1 MNGRI
6 ENVEGS
12 YGYEKD
18 GAYAIG
24 VSSGASRI
32 GLGVSNQ
39 MAVITAVLEGR
50 PTPRFR
56 DMGLSLTPDQA
67 EQLGRELIEHAE
79 KVRARA

>member
-12 YGYEKD
+12 YGHEEE
-18 GAYAIG
+18 GPYAIG

-39 MAVITAVLEGR
+39 MAVVTAVLEQR
-50 PTPRFR
+50 PAPRPR

-67 EQLGRELIEHAE
+67 ERLGRELIEHAE